1 MNVEKAEVEHYGV
14 YLKDKSRP
22 PSRGGNK
29 RAWHQHI
36 ITIAGERYSF
46 LTPWSGKFVY
56 SGETVSFAWDWD
68 ETGKYRNADSLSVVA
83 WGQDGKPKRRGDR
96 GSKPWRTAD
105 TRLPARRS
113 EWKD

>member
-1 MNVEKAEVEHYGV
+1 MKLEKAEVEHYGV

-29 RAWHQHI
+29 RAWHQHV

-46 LTPWSGKFVY
+46 LAPWSGKFVY
-56 SGETVSFAWDWD
+56 SGETVSLDWAWD
-68 ETGKYRNADSLSVVA
+68 ETGKYRNTDSLSVVA
-83 WGQDGKPKRRGDR
+83 WGADGKPKRRGERD
-96 GSKPWRTAD
+96 SKPWRTAE